1 MFTVITD
8 VYKSIHAAVNK
19 GSQCFYPVCCDSYF
33 NFLIFQ
39 LSVYAEVVTNI
50 WKKNVVIQLC
60 TSSPPNKVL
69 EWWEINAL
77 FFVLKWKYV
86 VNHGAGGFFTDTR
99 VLCDTLFLQPCYNK
113 IWG

>member
-50 WKKNVVIQLC
+50 
-60 TSSPPNKVL
+60 
-69 EWWEINAL
+69 
-77 FFVLKWKYV
+77 
-86 VNHGAGGFFTDTR
+86 
-99 VLCDTLFLQPCYNK
+99 
-113 IWG
+113 